1 MTPSATYS
9 SEIVEGSPPEASD
22 DELLLRR
29 RRRSK
34 LGSAIEGLNLTA
46 MMDVMTILLVYLI
59 KQYASAPENIQ
70 LADDLK
76 PPASIT
82 TDTLVPGVRV
92 TMSRSAILVDD
103 KLVLKLQDGR
113 PVDGAAGDVNAWT
126 PVGAALGTR
135 RETIQRIA
143 DGGGAPFDGSLM
155 VVADEDTPYD
165 VLYGVLYVAGKEQF
179 TSFRLIT
186 RRK

>member
-1 MTPSATYS
+1 M
-9 SEIVEGSPPEASD
+9 VEGAPPETSD

-29 RRRSK
+29 RKRAK

-70 LADDLK
+70 FAEDLK

-82 TDTLVPGVRV
+82 SDKLVPGVRV
-92 TMSRSAILVDD
+92 LLSRSAILVDD
-103 KLVLKLQDGR
+103 KLVLSLQDGR
-113 PVDGAAGDVNAWT
+113 PPPDEASGEVSAWA

-143 DGGGAPFDGSLM
+143 DGGGLPFDGSLM

-165 VLYGVLYVAGKEQF
+165 VLYSVLYVAGKEQF
-179 TSFRLIT
+179 TTFRLIT